1 MQQHAPAASPA
12 VIGCSPARLGVIRLA
27 SASSPR
33 PPSLPPPP
41 PVHHHHHHSNT
52 PDHPTTTAM
61 DRGCSS
67 SPPPFLLLP
76 APVAPRSRPT
86 CMRTPVQKKKAHGN
100 MPTSKSSPSPYTY
113 PYTYTYTMLIDAFCS
128 QGPEDRDRA
137 TCSMSPSSS
146 RTTSAMRSSNH
157 ASSTATRARA
167 SYIHAIPMNQLTF
180 PTQPSR
186 TYLMEIVLASR

>member
-27 SASSPR
+27 SASSPS

-41 PVHHHHHHSNT
+41 PFHHHHHHSNT

-100 MPTSKSSPSPYTY
+100 MPTSKSSPSPYT
-113 PYTYTYTMLIDAFCS
+113 YTYTYTMLIDAFCS